1 MAYYYRKR
9 SDVHPALRL
18 RELTKGPGIT
28 VVPGVFD
35 PASALLAESVGFK
48 AIYLSG
54 AALTGSLAMPD
65 LSIITFSEVL
75 DATRRIMEV
84 VDLPVIVDTDTG
96 FGEAINVYRTVKE
109 LEEAGAAAVQI
120 EDQVLPKKCG
130 HLAGKHVV
138 PPDEMIKKII
148 MATEARRHDIVIVAR
163 TDAREV
169 EGLDAAVERAQMYV
183 EAGAD
188 VIFPEALHDLDEFK
202 EFARKVKA
210 PLLANMTEFGK
221 TPYITAK
228 EFEEAGYRFVVFPVT
243 TFRAAMKAMKD
254 VLLELREKGTQK
266 YVLDRLMSRQEFYD
280 LIGYYEYEKRDS
292 EVAEKAE
299 ALVSRLKEKSKSG

>member
-148 MATEARRHDIVIVAR
+148 TATEARRHDMVIVAR

-228 EFEEAGYRFVVFPVT
+228 EFEEAGYRFVIFPVT

>member
-148 MATEARRHDIVIVAR
+148 MATEARRHDMVIVAR

-228 EFEEAGYRFVVFPVT
+228 EFEEAGYRFVIFPVT

>member
-148 MATEARRHDIVIVAR
+148 TATEARRHDIVIVAR

-228 EFEEAGYRFVVFPVT
+228 EFEEAGYRFVIFPVT

-266 YVLDRLMSRQEFYD
+266 YALDRLMSRQEFYD

>member
-1 MAYYYRKR
+1 MAYYYRRK
-9 SDVHPALRL
+9 SDVHPAVRL
-18 RELTKGPGIT
+18 RQLLKEDGIIIA
-28 VVPGVFD
+28 PGVFD

-75 DATRRIMEV
+75 DATRRITEV
-84 VDLPVIVDTDTG
+84 TDIPLIVDTDTG
-96 FGEAINVYRTVKE
+96 FGEAINVYRTAKE
-109 LEEAGAAAVQI
+109 LEEAGAAAIQI

-130 HLAGKHVV
+130 HLSGKHVV
-138 PPDEMIKKII
+138 PPDEMVKKII
-148 MATEARRHDIVIVAR
+148 TATEARRHDLVIVAR

-169 EGLDAAVERAQMYV
+169 EGLDAAIERAQMYV

-188 VIFPEALHDLDEFK
+188 VIFPEALHDIEEFK

-228 EFEEAGYRFVVFPVT
+228 EFMDAGYKIVIFPVT

-254 VLLELREKGTQK
+254 VLLELKEKGTQK
-266 YVLDRLMSRQEFYD
+266 YILDRLMTRQEFYE
-280 LIGYYEYEKRDS
+280 LIGYYEYEKHDAD
-292 EVAEKAE
+292 VAAKAE
-299 ALVSRLKEKSKSG
+299 SLIKSKSRT

>member
-18 RELTKGPGIT
+18 RELMKGPGIT

-84 VDLPVIVDTDTG
+84 VDLPMIVDTDTG

-228 EFEEAGYRFVVFPVT
+228 EFEEAGYRFVIFPVT

-266 YVLDRLMSRQEFYD
+266 YVLDKLMSRQEFYD

-299 ALVSRLKEKSKSG
+299 ALVSGLKEKSKSG

>member
-9 SDVHPALRL
+9 SGVHPALRL

-148 MATEARRHDIVIVAR
+148 TATEARRHDIVIVAR

-188 VIFPEALHDLDEFK
+188 VIFPEALHDLEEFK

-228 EFEEAGYRFVVFPVT
+228 EFEEAGYRFVIFPVT

>member
-228 EFEEAGYRFVVFPVT
+228 EFEEAGYRFVIFPVT

-299 ALVSRLKEKSKSG
+299 ALVSRLKENSKSG

>member
-109 LEEAGAAAVQI
+109 LDEAGAAAVQI

-138 PPDEMIKKII
+138 PPDEMVKKII
-148 MATEARRHDIVIVAR
+148 MATEARRHDMVIVAR

-228 EFEEAGYRFVVFPVT
+228 EFEEAGYRFVIFPVT

>member
-138 PPDEMIKKII
+138 PPDEMVKKII
-148 MATEARRHDIVIVAR
+148 TATEARRHDMVIVAR

-228 EFEEAGYRFVVFPVT
+228 EFEEAGYRFVIFPVT

>member
-228 EFEEAGYRFVVFPVT
+228 EFEEAGYRFVIFPVT